1 MGNGV
6 NMMMPE
12 KNETGFECKMNET
25 DAYCQ
30 LSGMLYCLGNI
41 HQLLLYKSPS
51 STNLDFSNYVRHC
64 ALGAITNN
72 LENEI

>member
-41 HQLLLYKSPS
+41 HQLLL
-51 STNLDFSNYVRHC
+51 
-64 ALGAITNN
+64 
-72 LENEI
+72 